1 MSKVATVANTITV
14 DINSALPIVA
24 AGIAS
29 AQAAKIAT
37 PGLSLFHRI
46 ALAIEG
52 SAVAAESFPNLEVD
66 AVANLAALVAG
77 LVNLL

>member
-24 AGIAS
+24 AGIAT

>member
-1 MSKVATVANTITV
+1 LSKVATVANTITV